1 MTQQKVAGDIRNE
14 LELEIIVNKFDGVI
28 IDAYEGSYPVQTV
41 ISESKGNLV
50 RMRTEVRKYFN
61 RTK

>member
-28 IDAYEGSYPVQTV
+28 IDAYECSYPVQTV

-61 RTK
+61 HTK